1 MTVLKITIDGDE
13 ALVPPGFTVAAA
25 LIATGRM
32 ASRRS
37 ARQESLRGLFCGM
50 GVCFECLATIDG
62 EPHRRTC
69 LVEVAEGMAIET
81 GLT

>member
-1 MTVLKITIDGDE
+1 MTLLKITIDGDE

-25 LIATGRM
+25 LVATNRT
-32 ASRRS
+32 AFRRS
-37 ARQESLRGLFCGM
+37 ARHESPRGVFCGM

-69 LVEVAEGMAIET
+69 LAEVADGMVIET
-81 GLT
+81 GFT